1 MYFLKGFID
10 FLTILFRRPKFL
22 AMIAT
27 LLLTVMT
34 VMTVYGV
41 GVVSDVPVY
50 VVDHDNSTVSRTLRL
65 FLDAGPDL
73 KVLGTL
79 DTLEEAEE
87 VLRNGNA
94 AAVVYIPEG
103 LSQAIKTQN
112 SGHVVAYIDGTN
124 MILAKTADKAIQT
137 VVKTTSVGVSMIAVN
152 KKGMPKQEL
161 MGALQPV
168 SIDVER
174 PFNALTLYS
183 EYLLPVLIFFCLN
196 IFICLMTCAC
206 YQEPIPEKVSAH
218 VIRRRFFYFGRLGT
232 VFLLSMLGGLWIY
245 QYGLPRVDIVLQSM
259 PLMALSALFIY
270 VVLTQAMFAILNLA
284 LPKPI
289 AMSLSY
295 LTCMLSVMFSGL
307 TWPIEMMPWYLQEF
321 TTWIPMTP
329 FLQSVQVFLYHD
341 ANWGD
346 LGEFYQMFL
355 KQAVV
360 FAIAIFAIMRMKDI
374 KLICKWCWRKF
385 RGTSAKD
392 DSPSPSD
399 EAADGLESPS
409 TTKDEPAKPL
419 ESPSTTKDES
429 AKPLESPS
437 TTKDELAK
445 PLESPSTGKDELAK
459 SLESPSTGKDEL
471 AKSLESPSTG
481 KDELAKSLES
491 PSTSKDELAK
501 PLESPSTGKDELA
514 KSLESPSTGKDELA
528 KKDKPTGSSRRK
540 RRAKSAREDQP

>member
-50 VVDHDNSTVSRTLRL
+50 VVDHDNSTVSRSLRL

-79 DTLEEAEE
+79 DTLEEGEE
-87 VLRNGNA
+87 VLRNGDA

-103 LSQAIKTQN
+103 LSQSIKTQN

-137 VVKTTSVGVSMIAVN
+137 VVKTASVGVSMIAVN
-152 KKGMPKQEL
+152 KKGLPKHEL

-168 SIDVER
+168 NIDVER

-206 YQEPIPEKVSAH
+206 YQEPLPAPIEPHK
-218 VIRRRFFYFGRLGT
+218 IRKRFFYLGRLSL
-232 VFLLSMLGGLWIY
+232 VFVLSMLGGLWVY

-270 VVLTQAMFAILNLA
+270 VVLTQALFAILNLA

-355 KQAVV
+355 KQAVA
-360 FAIAIFAIMRMKDI
+360 FAIIIFILMRMKDI
-374 KLICKWCWRKF
+374 KLLCKWGWRKF
-385 RGTSAKD
+385 RGVPAEDAESGASDHAASDLESSSTSA
-392 DSPSPSD
+392 D
-399 EAADGLESPS
+399 EV
-409 TTKDEPAKPL
+409 AKPL
-419 ESPSTTKDES
+419 ESPSTSADGV

-437 TTKDELAK
+437 TRTDEVAEPLESPSTRTDEVAK
-445 PLESPSTGKDELAK
+445 PLESPSTSADEV
-459 SLESPSTGKDEL
+459 
-471 AKSLESPSTG
+471 
-481 KDELAKSLES
+481 
-491 PSTSKDELAK
+491 AK
-501 PLESPSTGKDELA
+501 PLESPSTSADEVA
-514 KSLESPSTGKDELA
+514 KPLESPSTRTDEVA
-528 KKDKPTGSSRRK
+528 KPLESSSTSADGVTQMDNKKSSGRSRRNK
-540 RRAKSAREDQP
+540 RAKAAREDQP

>member
-50 VVDHDNSTVSRTLRL
+50 VVDHDNSTVSRSLRL

-79 DTLEEAEE
+79 DTLEEGEE
-87 VLRNGNA
+87 VLRNGDA

-103 LSQAIKTQN
+103 LSQSIKTQN

-137 VVKTTSVGVSMIAVN
+137 VVKTASVGVSMIAVN
-152 KKGMPKQEL
+152 KKGLPKHEL

-206 YQEPIPEKVSAH
+206 YQEPLPAPIESHK
-218 VIRRRFFYFGRLGT
+218 IRKRFFYLGRLSL
-232 VFLLSMLGGLWIY
+232 VFVLSMLGGLWIY

-259 PLMALSALFIY
+259 PLMALSALFVY
-270 VVLTQAMFAILNLA
+270 VVLTQALFAILNIA

-355 KQAVV
+355 KQAVA
-360 FAIAIFAIMRMKDI
+360 FAIIIFILMRMKDI

-385 RGTSAKD
+385 RGVPAEDAESGA
-392 DSPSPSD
+392 SD
-399 EAADGLESPS
+399 HAASDLESPS
-409 TTKDEPAKPL
+409 TRTDEVAKPLESSSTSADEVAKSLESSSTSADEVAKPL
-419 ESPSTTKDES
+419 ESPSTRTDEV
-429 AKPLESPS
+429 AKPLESS
-437 TTKDELAK
+437 
-445 PLESPSTGKDELAK
+445 STGADGVTQAR
-459 SLESPSTGKDEL
+459 ESSSTGADEVTQARESSSTSADGVTQARESSSTSADEVAQKDN
-471 AKSLESPSTG
+471 KKSTG
-481 KDELAKSLES
+481 R
-491 PSTSKDELAK
+491 
-501 PLESPSTGKDELA
+501 
-514 KSLESPSTGKDELA
+514 
-528 KKDKPTGSSRRK
+528 SRRNK
-540 RRAKSAREDQP
+540 RAKAAREDQP